1 MIWFVTQIQNQLVK
15 YSDTRQV
22 LKEFTAL
29 NQTNTWN
36 IVYEENFL
44 LNIKEEKLDPWNRLE
59 YAELLL

>member
-1 MIWFVTQIQNQLVK
+1 MTQIQNQLVK